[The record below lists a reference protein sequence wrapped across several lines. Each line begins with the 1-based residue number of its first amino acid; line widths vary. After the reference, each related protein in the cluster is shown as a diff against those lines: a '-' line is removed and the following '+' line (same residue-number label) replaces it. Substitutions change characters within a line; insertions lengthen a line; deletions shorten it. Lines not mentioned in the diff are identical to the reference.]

1 MGLERL
7 VVKFALAK
15 RCLSFS
21 SYVAGVVEWI
31 FAESKSSIQGRTG
44 NDACAF
50 IALIMGK
57 MGINGSSPWPRD
69 VLLPEQWKQSLY
81 NHYTSLV

>member
-7 VVKFALAK
+7 VVKFTLAK
-15 RCLSFS
+15 RCPSSS

-31 FAESKSSIQGRTG
+31 FAESQSSIQGRTG
-44 NDACAF
+44 NNACAF

-57 MGINGSSPWPRD
+57 MWINGSSPWPRD
-69 VLLPEQWKQSLY
+69 VPLPEPWKQSLY
-81 NHYTSLV
+81 NHYTPLV

>member
-15 RCLSFS
+15 RCPSSS

-31 FAESKSSIQGRTG
+31 LAESQSSIQGRTG
-44 NDACAF
+44 NNACAF
-50 IALIMGK
+50 ITLIMGK
-57 MGINGSSPWPRD
+57 MWINGSSPWPRD
-69 VLLPEQWKQSLY
+69 VLLSEPWKQ
-81 NHYTSLV
+81 